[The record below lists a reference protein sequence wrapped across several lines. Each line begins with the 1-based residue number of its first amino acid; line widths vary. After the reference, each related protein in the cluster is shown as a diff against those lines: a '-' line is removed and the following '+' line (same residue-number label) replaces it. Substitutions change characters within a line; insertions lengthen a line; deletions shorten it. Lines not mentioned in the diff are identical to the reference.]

1 MNPIQLPKFAP
12 YFVLF
17 MKLKQQFTGAILGLC
32 LGVGS
37 MLVLG
42 AGLPGSGQIG
52 RFQATSSGAQFLIMD
67 TTTGQAWLGD
77 CHTTPQPVDPHF
89 FDPKLQV
96 TE

>member
-1 MNPIQLPKFAP
+1 MKFKAQLAS
-12 YFVLF
+12 V
-17 MKLKQQFTGAILGLC
+17 ILGLC
-32 LGVGS
+32 LGAGS

-42 AGLPGSGQIG
+42 SSLPVNGGQIG
-52 RFQATSSGAQFLIMD
+52 RFQATASGAQFLIMD

-77 CHTTPQPVDPHF
+77 CHTTIQPVDPHF